1 MRYIKIYLFIFI
13 FFIPKDVN
21 SSEIQETIFASWN
34 KSDVN
39 LFYTLPDV
47 INEETKVLFIIHG
60 GSRNAYDYLKIWI
73 ELSKNKNIILVAPEF
88 SRNNHNDY
96 ALLNMSDHYANP
108 NKNNEEYLDMSI
120 SSFFNFFKSKYG
132 LKVNDYKIYGHSGGA
147 QFLHRYILFSND
159 SRISSSVIANSG
171 YYTFLNWDDYPYGIK
186 DVDELNSKKIE
197 NFLSEK
203 VTMLIGEKDRGFTRS
218 SHTSANE
225 KGIIAQGSNR
235 FQRANNYFNH
245 LVVISEQ
252 FEIPFRWKF
261 YVVENVGHENKKM
274 SSRAAEILL
283 NDVSDIET

>member
-1 MRYIKIYLFIFI
+1 M
-13 FFIPKDVN
+13 
-21 SSEIQETIFASWN
+21 SN
-34 KSDVN
+34 KS
-39 LFYTLPDV
+39 
-47 INEETKVLFIIHG
+47 
-60 GSRNAYDYLKIWI
+60 
-73 ELSKNKNIILVAPEF
+73 F
-88 SRNNHNDY
+88 S
-96 ALLNMSDHYANP
+96 
-108 NKNNEEYLDMSI
+108 
-120 SSFFNFFKSKYG
+120 
-132 LKVNDYKIYGHSGGA
+132 SGGA

-186 DVDELNSKKIE
+186 DIDYLNSKKIE

-203 VTMLIGEKDRGFTRS
+203 VTMLIGEKDRGFTRR

-245 LVVISEQ
+245 LVLISEK

-261 YVVENVGHENKKM
+261 YIVENVGHENKKM

-283 NDVSDIET
+283 NDVGDIET

>member
-1 MRYIKIYLFIFI
+1 MRHIKIYLYIFI

-21 SSEIQETIFASWN
+21 ASEIQETIFASWN

-120 SSFFNFFKSKYG
+120 SSFFNFFKSKYA

-225 KGIIAQGSNR
+225 KGIIAQGRNR

>member
-13 FFIPKDVN
+13 FLIPKDVH

-60 GSRNAYDYLKIWI
+60 GSRDAYDYLKIWI

-88 SRNNHNDY
+88 TRNNHNDY

-186 DVDELNSKKIE
+186 DVDYLNSKKIE

-245 LVVISEQ
+245 LVLISEK
-252 FEIPFRWKF
+252 FGIPFRWKF

-274 SSRAAEILL
+274 SLRAAEILL

>member
-1 MRYIKIYLFIFI
+1 
-13 FFIPKDVN
+13 
-21 SSEIQETIFASWN
+21 
-34 KSDVN
+34 
-39 LFYTLPDV
+39 
-47 INEETKVLFIIHG
+47 
-60 GSRNAYDYLKIWI
+60 
-73 ELSKNKNIILVAPEF
+73 
-88 SRNNHNDY
+88 
-96 ALLNMSDHYANP
+96 MSDHYANP

-225 KGIIAQGSNR
+225 KGIIAQGRNR

>member
-1 MRYIKIYLFIFI
+1 MRHIKIYLFIFI

-21 SSEIQETIFASWN
+21 ASEIQETIFASWN

-88 SRNNHNDY
+88 TRNNHNDY

-186 DVDELNSKKIE
+186 DVDYLNSKKIE

-245 LVVISEQ
+245 LVSISEK